1 MENSANIAILL
12 QLLKK
17 LEQPYVYSGN
27 TLIISPTSS
36 PMLEILPG
44 EWVDT
49 EISTDLY
56 LDLTTFDTFDYIAN
70 TFKSFAET
78 I

>member
-49 EISTDLY
+49 ETSVNLH
-56 LDLTTFDTFDYIAN
+56 LDLTTFDTFDFIAG
-70 TFKSFAET
+70 TFKSYAQF

>member
-36 PMLEILPG
+36 PMPEILPG

-49 EISTDLY
+49 ETSVNLH
-56 LDLTTFDTFDYIAN
+56 LDLTTFDTFDFIAG
-70 TFKSFAET
+70 TFKSYAQF